1 MQQAS
6 LTHVSGSARGVGFA
20 TWVDAPLSIRCAP
33 KFSFARCAEAT
44 GISDAEV
51 RTARRM
57 LNALVFMIL
66 FGCRFDEHFDTA
78 LYFVTHRLGR
88 KPLKKWIIFPP
99 LWDLLKKSI
108 DPVSCYKVYGYP
120 MKREV
125 TPTWTRAALA
135 KKAGVGPET
144 LRFYEQ
150 KGLLQTPR
158 RNDSGYRIYKDEDL
172 TRLQFIRRSQELGF
186 SLSDI
191 KQLLQLT
198 GNIRTSRQKVRTFA
212 EARLALI
219 RQKIRDLRA
228 MERALGS
235 LVTQCDGKGA
245 LQGCPI
251 VEFLG
256 GETLETKEN
265 THCHE

>member
-1 MQQAS
+1 
-6 LTHVSGSARGVGFA
+6 
-20 TWVDAPLSIRCAP
+20 
-33 KFSFARCAEAT
+33 
-44 GISDAEV
+44 
-51 RTARRM
+51 
-57 LNALVFMIL
+57 
-66 FGCRFDEHFDTA
+66 
-78 LYFVTHRLGR
+78 
-88 KPLKKWIIFPP
+88 
-99 LWDLLKKSI
+99 
-108 DPVSCYKVYGYP
+108 

-172 TRLQFIRRSQELGF
+172 TRLRFIRRSQELGF
-186 SLSDI
+186 SLNDI

-251 VEFLG
+251 VEFLD
-256 GETLETKEN
+256 GETVETKEN
-265 THCHE
+265 IHCHE